1 MKIKALGSQGL
12 QASELGLGCMGMSD
26 FYGKRNDEESTNV
39 IHHAFQS
46 GITFF
51 DTADM
56 YGPYTNEI
64 LVGKAIKD
72 FRNKVTLATKFGI
85 VRDPNDPTRRGINGK
100 PEYIRSAVEQSLKRL
115 NVEVIDLYYLHRK
128 DPDTAIEETVG
139 AMGDLVKQGKIR
151 GIGLSEV
158 NAETL
163 RKAHRVHPITA
174 LQSEYSL
181 WTRDPEEDV
190 LQTCKDLGI
199 AFVAYSPLG
208 RGFLT
213 GQIKKFEDFEAN
225 DYRRFS
231 PRFQGDNFQKNIELV
246 HKIEEMAKKK
256 NCSAAQLALAWVLA
270 QDDNIFPIPG
280 TKHIKYLDENMGAL
294 NVKLTAG
301 ELEEI
306 DAIIPKGA
314 ASGTR
319 YPEAMMGSVNR

>member
-26 FYGKRNDEESTNV
+26 FYGKRNDEESINV

-85 VRDPNDPTRRGINGK
+85 VRDSNDPTKRGINGK
-100 PEYIRSAVEQSLKRL
+100 PEYVQSAVEQSLKRL

-128 DPDTAIEETVG
+128 DPDTPIEETVG
-139 AMGDLVKQGKIR
+139 AIGDLVKQGKIR

-158 NAETL
+158 NGETL
-163 RKAHRVHPITA
+163 RKAHGVHPITA

-181 WTRDPEEDV
+181 WTRDPEEGV

-213 GQIKKFEDFEAN
+213 GQIKTFEDFEPN

-270 QDDNIFPIPG
+270 QGGNIFPIPG
-280 TKHIKYLDENMGAL
+280 TKHIKYLDENIGAL

-301 ELEEI
+301 ELQEI

>member
-26 FYGKRNDEESTNV
+26 FYGKRNDEESINV

-72 FRNKVTLATKFGI
+72 FRNKITLATKFGI

-100 PEYIRSAVEQSLKRL
+100 PEYVRSAVEQSLKRL

-270 QDDNIFPIPG
+270 QGDNIFPIPG
-280 TKHIKYLDENMGAL
+280 TKHIRYLDENMGAL

-301 ELEEI
+301 ELEAI

>member
-72 FRNKVTLATKFGI
+72 FRNKITLATKFGI

-100 PEYIRSAVEQSLKRL
+100 PEYVRSAVEQSLKRL

>member
-39 IHHAFQS
+39 VHHAFES

-56 YGPYTNEI
+56 YGPFTNEI

-72 FRNKVTLATKFGI
+72 FRDKVTLATKFGI
-85 VRDPNDPTRRGINGK
+85 VRDPNDPTKRGINGK
-100 PEYIRSAVEQSLKRL
+100 AEYVRSAVEQSLKRL

-128 DPDTAIEETVG
+128 DPDTPIEETVG
-139 AMGDLVKQGKIR
+139 AMADLVKQGKIR

-158 NAETL
+158 NADTL
-163 RKAHRVHPITA
+163 RKAHGVHPITA

-181 WTRDPEEDV
+181 WTRDPEDGT
-190 LQTCKDLGI
+190 LQTCKELGI

-213 GQIKKFEDFEAN
+213 GQIKKFEDFEPN

-231 PRFQGDNFQKNIELV
+231 PRFQGENFDKNIELV

-270 QDDNIFPIPG
+270 QGDFIFPIPG
-280 TKHIKYLDENMGAL
+280 TKHIKYLDENVGAL
-294 NVKLTAG
+294 NVELTEE
-301 ELEEI
+301 ELKEI

-319 YPEAMMGSVNR
+319 YPEAMMGSVDR

>member
-26 FYGKRNDEESTNV
+26 FYGKRNDEESINV

-208 RGFLT
+208 RGILT

>member
-12 QASELGLGCMGMSD
+12 EASELGLGCMGMSD
-26 FYGKRNDEESTNV
+26 FYGKRNDEESISV
-39 IHHAFQS
+39 IQHAFQS

-56 YGPYTNEI
+56 YGPFTNEI

-85 VRDPNDPTRRGINGK
+85 VRDPNDPTKRGVNGK
-100 PEYIRSAVEQSLKRL
+100 PEYVRSAVEQSLKRL
-115 NVEVIDLYYLHRK
+115 DVDVIDLYYLHRK
-128 DPDTAIEETVG
+128 DPDTPIEETVS
-139 AMGDLVKQGKIR
+139 AMGDLVRQGKIR

-158 NAETL
+158 NADTL
-163 RKAHRVHPITA
+163 RKAHSVFPITA

-181 WTRDPEEDV
+181 WTRDPEDGV
-190 LQTCKDLGI
+190 LQTCEELGI

-213 GQIKKFEDFEAN
+213 GQIKKFEDFESN

-231 PRFQGDNFQKNIELV
+231 PRFQGENFQKNIELV

-270 QDDNIFPIPG
+270 QGDYIFPIPG
-280 TKHIKYLDENMGAL
+280 TKHIKYLDENIGAL
-294 NVKLTAG
+294 NVELTPQ
-301 ELEEI
+301 ELKEI

-319 YPEAMMGSVNR
+319 YPEAAMGSVGR